1 MSTCRSS
8 RDVSSPTV
16 VASHEVNRLCQD
28 KLKLEMRRI
37 FMRAVAAFVALCSS
51 HARHAVGFQL
61 DTNTGG
67 VVGRSE
73 GVVRFGARI
82 EVSQEHTSS
91 AERREIFDKI
101 SYAVG
106 FGALSTL
113 SCAFGPFP
121 SLAEVDLETDFG
133 HDTSSNPKTIS
144 SASNTPGNEPA
155 SVVECDEDCKEQ
167 RRKMIEDRRAM
178 MRQSRSTSSRQEV
191 FELSKQRARM
201 YGSDYKGTSCI
212 DGIPCI

>member
-1 MSTCRSS
+1 
-8 RDVSSPTV
+8 
-16 VASHEVNRLCQD
+16 
-28 KLKLEMRRI
+28 MRTG
-37 FMRAVAAFVALCSS
+37 AAFVALCSS

-61 DTNTGG
+61 DTNPGG

-73 GVVRFGARI
+73 GAVRFGARI
-82 EVSQEHTSS
+82 EVSQEHTGR
-91 AERREIFDKI
+91 AERREIFDKV

-106 FGALSTL
+106 FGALSTS
-113 SCAFGPFP
+113 SCVFGPYP

-133 HDTSSNPKTIS
+133 QDTTNPKTIS
-144 SASNTPGNEPA
+144 SATNTPDNEPA

-201 YGSDYKGTSCI
+201 YGSDYKGTNCI
-212 DGIPCI
+212 DGVPCI